1 MALNKKTKIIIGG
14 AAAAVIAAG
23 VVAAASF
30 GRVQSAGSGTAASA
44 GGKKLTIIRTY
55 TRTDCGVTPY
65 LVADEEG
72 FFAEEGLKIQY
83 TGTLAYAQQLASIVN
98 GNNDIG
104 DAHPNELAMFIKGGA
119 QVKGVSRDDLEP
131 VKSVDSKYRHMR
143 YYVKK
148 GSPVQSWKDIAEY
161 KTGKKVLINGTVP
174 SCTTFIPGAI
184 FDRFKLDFNR
194 LQFVTFDSDQQALQ
208 AVGQGS
214 IDIAQVHPPYYHL
227 AQESGL
233 TQIGDSFDSGLG
245 PGSAV
250 ALYYFSDKF
259 IAAHP
264 GTVQHFVNAITK
276 AQIWA
281 LHHHEEAA
289 ALTGKALNT
298 DATGTHYYAYDTA
311 VIESQIQPWID
322 DLVRGGF
329 LKKGQLKPSDLVTH
343 QFYNPKIFDSTIE
356 SQSEKSE

>member
-1 MALNKKTKIIIGG
+1 MALNKKAKIIIGG
-14 AAAAVIAAG
+14 AAAVVIAAG
-23 VVAAASF
+23 IAVGASL
-30 GRVQSAGSGTAASA
+30 GHIQNAGSATTTSA
-44 GGKKLTIIRTY
+44 DGKKLTIIRTY

-65 LVADEEG
+65 LVADQEG

-119 QVKGVSRDDLEP
+119 KVKGVSRDDLEP

-143 YYVKK
+143 YYVKP
-148 GSPVQSWKDIAEY
+148 GSPIKTWTDIKNF
-161 KTGKKVLINGTVP
+161 KTGQKVLINGTVP

-184 FDRFKLDFNR
+184 FDRFNLDRNR

-259 IAAHP
+259 IAEHP
-264 GTVQHFVNAITK
+264 DTVQHFVNAITK

-281 LHHHEEAA
+281 LHHHDEAA
-289 ALTGKALNT
+289 SITAKALKT

-311 VIESQIQPWID
+311 VINSQIQPWID
-322 DLVRGGF
+322 DLVRGGY
-329 LKKGQLKPSDLVTH
+329 LKKDQLKPSDLVTH

>member
-1 MALNKKTKIIIGG
+1 MALKKKAKIIISG
-14 AAAAVIAAG
+14 AAAVVVVVGIAVG
-23 VVAAASF
+23 ASL
-30 GRVQSAGSGTAASA
+30 GRSTQSAAPATTASA
-44 GGKKLTIIRTY
+44 DGKKLTVIRTY
-55 TRTDCGVTPY
+55 TRTDCGATPY
-65 LVADEEG
+65 LVADQKG

-119 QVKGVSRDDLEP
+119 KVKGVSRDDLEP
-131 VKSVDSKYRHMR
+131 TKEVDAKYRHMR

-148 GSPVQSWKDIAEY
+148 GSPIKSWEDLANY
-161 KTGKKVLINGTVP
+161 KTGKKILMNGTVP

-184 FDRFKLDFNR
+184 FDRFKLDRNR

-227 AQESGL
+227 AQQSEL
-233 TQIGDSFDSGLG
+233 VQIGDSFDSGMG

-250 ALYYFSDKF
+250 ALYYFSEKF
-259 IAAHP
+259 IAEHP
-264 GTVQHFVNAITK
+264 DTVQHFVNAITK

-289 ALTGKALNT
+289 ALTAKALNT

-311 VIESQIQPWID
+311 VIESQLQPWID

-329 LKKGQLKPSDLVTH
+329 LKKDQLKPSDLVTH
-343 QFYNPKIFDSTIE
+343 QFRNPKIFDSTIE
-356 SQSEKSE
+356 SKSE